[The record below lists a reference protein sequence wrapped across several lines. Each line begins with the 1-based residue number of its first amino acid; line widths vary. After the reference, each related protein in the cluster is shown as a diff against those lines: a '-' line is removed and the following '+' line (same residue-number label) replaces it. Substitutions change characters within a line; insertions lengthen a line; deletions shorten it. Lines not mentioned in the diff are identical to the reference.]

1 MSASHTDDAP
11 RVRRIREEMRDGMYV
26 MAFSCAASTLTA
38 VVVVLVTRLAG

>member
-38 VVVVLVTRLAG
+38 VVLVLLTRLVG